1 MGCIPSN
8 QKKKG
13 DGTSREKVK
22 KLEDIKVDP
31 GLFVTPNER
40 SFQEV
45 YIIGKIMTTGHYGEI
60 RRVVHRNTKEERAVK
75 VFRKDLTTLQANEKL
90 KKEIEILK
98 QVNHPNII
106 RIYEF
111 FEEEKRLFVVL
122 EKCQGGELFEEILK
136 RKYFTEVQAAN
147 LIKQVLSAVSYLH
160 EQNIIHRDLK
170 PENILLENK
179 GDLMSIKII
188 DFANAIYLE
197 KNSLIKGKLG
207 TAYYVA
213 PEVLTGEYNEK
224 CDMWTIGVII
234 FILLSGYPPFDGK
247 TETDIIEKVKTGQFN
262 FEDSQWEKVSELA
275 KDLIKKLL
283 CPAENRLSAIE
294 ALSHEWIDINTSST
308 GPNDQTIK
316 DSLERLR
323 NFHSTNK
330 LRDAVHTFIAAQCL
344 TASDTKE
351 LREVF
356 KAIDINGDGKISKEE
371 LLIHYERFVGSDK
384 AQEEVDKIMGEVDAD
399 KNGFIDY
406 AEFLKANVSH
416 KYFLSSENLRRAFD
430 LFDKDGSGSISASE
444 LKGVLGKRVKADDA
458 IWEQI
463 IRSVDQNYDREI
475 DLREFEEVILS
486 SI

>member
-122 EKCQGGELFEEILK
+122 EKCQGGEVFEEILK

-197 KNSLIKGKLG
+197 KNSLIKG
-207 TAYYVA
+207 
-213 PEVLTGEYNEK
+213 
-224 CDMWTIGVII
+224 
-234 FILLSGYPPFDGK
+234 
-247 TETDIIEKVKTGQFN
+247 
-262 FEDSQWEKVSELA
+262 
-275 KDLIKKLL
+275 
-283 CPAENRLSAIE
+283 RR
-294 ALSHEWIDINTSST
+294 H
-308 GPNDQTIK
+308 
-316 DSLERLR
+316 R
-323 NFHSTNK
+323 
-330 LRDAVHTFIAAQCL
+330 CL
-344 TASDTKE
+344 HP
-351 LREVF
+351 
-356 KAIDINGDGKISKEE
+356 G
-371 LLIHYERFVGSDK
+371 
-384 AQEEVDKIMGEVDAD
+384 
-399 KNGFIDY
+399 
-406 AEFLKANVSH
+406 
-416 KYFLSSENLRRAFD
+416 
-430 LFDKDGSGSISASE
+430 GSGPAP
-444 LKGVLGKRVKADDA
+444 G
-458 IWEQI
+458 
-463 IRSVDQNYDREI
+463 RSD
-475 DLREFEEVILS
+475 
-486 SI
+486 